1 MSGNKSGRESLED
14 YRERETEA
22 DLRYRR
28 SLAWFSLIVP
38 LLVVGTLLI
47 FLLYPVFAKWFNQ

>member
-1 MSGNKSGRESLED
+1 MSGEKPDRESLEG

-28 SLAWFSLIVP
+28 SLAWFALIIPLLIVA
-38 LLVVGTLLI
+38 TLSIIL
-47 FLLYPVFAKWFNQ
+47 FYPAIAKWFNP